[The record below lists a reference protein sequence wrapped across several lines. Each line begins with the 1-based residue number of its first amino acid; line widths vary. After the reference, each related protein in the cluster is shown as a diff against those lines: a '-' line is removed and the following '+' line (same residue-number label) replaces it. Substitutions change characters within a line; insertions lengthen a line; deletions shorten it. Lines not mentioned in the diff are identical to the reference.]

1 MFSCLSIILSASFVA
16 YICVSAAVVNITVD
30 DQGSDP
36 QSGSLIV
43 YSPAESWRTYPPISG
58 AWNSTL
64 HESTFPGGSSQT
76 SSSTNVTPG
85 NLIFTFTGR

>member
-1 MFSCLSIILSASFVA
+1 MLFCLSTILAVPLLVHV
-16 YICVSAAVVNITVD
+16 CVSAALVNITVD